1 MSTPKKVAAGV
12 AVLAAIAVAVVL
24 SGGGNAPT
32 GKEKGARP
40 APSFSAPVLGGGRQ
54 VSLASLR
61 GHAVLLT
68 SWATWCEV
76 CRAEL
81 PKVEELARSQRRLGL
96 RVVGVDVD
104 SGSGA
109 GAAEYA
115 RRNGLTFLML
125 HDGADRF
132 QEKFDAV
139 GVPTNV
145 LVDARGRL
153 VAVWPGA
160 LEPATALPAIR
171 AAERS
176 KAHTT

>member
-1 MSTPKKVAAGV
+1 MWKKLMAGV
-12 AVLAAIAVAVVL
+12 VVLAAIAVAVVL
-24 SGGGNAPT
+24 SGGGDAPS

-40 APSFSAPVLGGGRQ
+40 APSFSAPVLGGSRQ

-81 PKVEELARSQRRLGL
+81 PEIEQLTRSRWGKGL
-96 RVVGVDVD
+96 RVVGVDLD
-104 SGSGA
+104 SGSGE

-115 RRNGLTFLML
+115 KAHGLTFLML
-125 HDGADRF
+125 HDGSDRF

-171 AAERS
+171 AAER
-176 KAHTT
+176 AG